1 MKDALAFDQ
10 AGPVAILVLV
20 LFFLGKTTQWLLTRL
35 IADKD
40 AQIAKLSETV
50 DELTDE
56 IGETLDAIL
65 TAVKEAAAERRKD
78 P

>member
-1 MKDALAFDQ
+1 MNDILAFDQ

-20 LFFLGKTTQWLLTRL
+20 LVGLVKTTHWLLTRL

-40 AQIAKLSETV
+40 AQIEKLSRTV

-56 IGETLDAIL
+56 IGGTLDAIL
-65 TAVKEAAAERRKD
+65 TAVKEAAAERRRD